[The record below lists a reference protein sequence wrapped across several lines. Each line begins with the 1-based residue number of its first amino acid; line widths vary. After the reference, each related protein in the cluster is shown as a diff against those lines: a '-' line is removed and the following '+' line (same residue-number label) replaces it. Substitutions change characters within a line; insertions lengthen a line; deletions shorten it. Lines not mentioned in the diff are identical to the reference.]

1 MIPLN
6 NRKIL
11 IHLIMIGIVV
21 TTYDVMFHS
30 LLTIVHIAFEWFEL
44 ALEGIIE
51 HLFHTDRKQ
60 SQIIVFY
67 LLCLMA
73 LCCCYLLW
81 LALPRFYNRLKEQI
95 LATGSQYKSYIT
107 GCWSEQSSIQKIKWV
122 TSFTVSISFLAFFA
136 FS

>member
-6 NRKIL
+6 NRKVL
-11 IHLIMIGIVV
+11 IQLIMVVIVL
-21 TTYDVMFHS
+21 TMYDVMLHS

-44 ALEGIIE
+44 ALEELIE

-73 LCCCYLLW
+73 LGCCYLLW
-81 LALPRFYNRLKEQI
+81 LALPGFYNGLKNQL
-95 LATGSQYKSYIT
+95 LAIGRQYQSYI
-107 GCWSEQSSIQKIKWV
+107 SSYWKELSPVQKIKCV
-122 TSFTVSISFLAFFA
+122 TSFTVSISFLALFA